1 MSHAFFSAALGS
13 KKDPHS
19 CFDPV
24 SKRGRQL
31 AAGRVGSRYMYVPGS
46 ETIMRTEGSPA
57 SGVPGVASTPCEVK
71 NDHRCRRGGRRR
83 KEEEGGGKTHRLMC
97 EYSRIPM
104 VDSCKLQHTRQH
116 TLQPTLQPTNCSIR
130 YNTHTHTHDR
140 VLE

>member
-71 NDHRCRRGGRRR
+71 NDHRCRKGGRRR
-83 KEEEGGGKTHRLMC
+83 RRKRRRRREEEEGGGGKTHRLMC
-97 EYSRIPM
+97 EYSCI
-104 VDSCKLQHTRQH
+104 HG
-116 TLQPTLQPTNCSIR
+116 
-130 YNTHTHTHDR
+130 
-140 VLE
+140 

>member
-1 MSHAFFSAALGS
+1 MSQCKCGVAQYKYFATLNIKYLCLLLFHIINHYNISYNPSYVSHAFFSAALGS

-71 NDHRCRRGGRRR
+71 NDHRCRRGDE
-83 KEEEGGGKTHRLMC
+83 EEEGGGGGGGRRRR
-97 EYSRIPM
+97 EEER
-104 VDSCKLQHTRQH
+104 HT
-116 TLQPTLQPTNCSIR
+116 
-130 YNTHTHTHDR
+130 D
-140 VLE
+140 